1 MVVIRFYQ
9 HSLLSKESFD
19 NKSAFIFPISA
30 TLSFTS
36 LSEQPKTIEK
46 GWRSIRNG
54 FVEEKR
60 CQRHTGPRGWV
71 ECSHQSNCC
80 YHKYL
85 HQFFIKIQYQD
96 LDQTS
101 TSIYWQKICFKI
113 QIKLQPQNLVQLNF
127 NQSTSRVERLFTSV
141 RQMRSIKL
149 GWGNELYFHQF
160 QTRPTSGAI
169 FVVDSFC
176 TSLVSGT
183 TSQLDLCSSIEV
195 LSSTARVT
203 SVKFTK

>member
-1 MVVIRFYQ
+1 MDLWRRNVAKGTLDLGVEL
-9 HSLLSKESFD
+9 SALLLSHVFT
-19 NKSAFIFPISA
+19 PI
-30 TLSFTS
+30 
-36 LSEQPKTIEK
+36 
-46 GWRSIRNG
+46 
-54 FVEEKR
+54 
-60 CQRHTGPRGWV
+60 
-71 ECSHQSNCC
+71 
-80 YHKYL
+80 
-85 HQFFIKIQYQD
+85 FIKIQHQD

-183 TSQLDLCSSIEV
+183 TSQLELCSSIEV

-203 SVKFTK
+203 SVKFTR

>member
-1 MVVIRFYQ
+1 MKINKKWICGGETLPKAHWTNFN
-9 HSLLSKESFD
+9 LLTK
-19 NKSAFIFPISA
+19 
-30 TLSFTS
+30 
-36 LSEQPKTIEK
+36 
-46 GWRSIRNG
+46 
-54 FVEEKR
+54 
-60 CQRHTGPRGWV
+60 
-71 ECSHQSNCC
+71 
-80 YHKYL
+80 
-85 HQFFIKIQYQD
+85 D
-96 LDQTS
+96 L
-101 TSIYWQKICFKI
+101 
-113 QIKLQPQNLVQLNF
+113 LQNPDQNLVQLNF

-183 TSQLDLCSSIEV
+183 TSQLELCSSIEV

-203 SVKFTK
+203 SVKYTR